1 MKINASFESLDM
13 DTYLSYIGKTSE
25 EFQEELRPTARERLT
40 RFLVLRKLADLES
53 IAVSPDEIQNEV
65 DTIIESAGDNAEQ
78 MRRNLSAEAVLNN
91 IGSSLL
97 NQKLMTRLVD
107 ISQGITG
114 DDPET
119 SETVTGDDAAETENA
134 EEPDIDN
141 AELSDTSEQSED

>member
-1 MKINASFESLDM
+1 
-13 DTYLSYIGKTSE
+13 
-25 EFQEELRPTARERLT
+25 
-40 RFLVLRKLADLES
+40 LADLES

-119 SETVTGDDAAETENA
+119 SETVTGDAAAETENA